1 MQGMRCEDKVEACLS
16 FPCQNKA
23 VCQNDFENMS
33 YMCFCRP
40 GYDGRDCENNIG
52 KLPSRH
58 SSDTQV
64 INAPR
69 IIIVFF
75 FSDDCNPDPCMNGAT
90 CRDLTD
96 AFECLCKT
104 GFSGFTCDYEGIVV

>member
-75 FSDDCNPDPCMNGAT
+75 FQM
-90 CRDLTD
+90 
-96 AFECLCKT
+96 
-104 GFSGFTCDYEGIVV
+104 IVTRILA

>member
-33 YMCFCRP
+33 YM
-40 GYDGRDCENNIG
+40 NNIG

-75 FSDDCNPDPCMNGAT
+75 FQM
-90 CRDLTD
+90 
-96 AFECLCKT
+96 
-104 GFSGFTCDYEGIVV
+104 IVTRILA